1 MPAMSATPRRVPTE
15 TTNPLPRKL
24 NGSGDAACEAA
35 DWQAQALA
43 LEGLA
48 STASLRE
55 DPRTAGKLLGAAAAL
70 REGNVV
76 TAAGA
81 HLAQC
86 GSALGHL
93 DRVYIDRTIARVGG
107 RPAYDSAYA
116 EGLHDPQAVLNAVR
130 A

>member
-1 MPAMSATPRRVPTE
+1 MARASLGYIAELRSDVAAAERHH
-15 TTNPLPRKL
+15 RISL
-24 NGSGDAACEAA
+24 NAACEAA
-35 DWQAQALA
+35 DRQAQALA

-81 HLAQC
+81 HMAQR
-86 GSALGHL
+86 GIALSHL
-93 DRVYIDRTIARVGG
+93 DQVDIDRTIGRVGG
-107 RPAYDSAYA
+107 SAAYDSAYA
-116 EGLHDPQAVLNAVR
+116 EGLHDPQAALNAVR